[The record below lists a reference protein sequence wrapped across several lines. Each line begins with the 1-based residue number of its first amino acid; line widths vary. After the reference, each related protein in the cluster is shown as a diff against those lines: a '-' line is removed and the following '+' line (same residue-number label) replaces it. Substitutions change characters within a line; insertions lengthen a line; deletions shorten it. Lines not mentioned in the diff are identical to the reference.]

1 MNRPSKHAPIPMKPE
16 SAKPDKPESA
26 KPDKPESAKPDGD
39 SDRLQVEAADTDA
52 IPLLTERLYVPT
64 LPPVVSED
72 ADAAPA
78 NPPAPASAAPAAS
91 ATPEPS
97 APPPAPAAPVVDISE
112 VRDTLLQD
120 LERTLP
126 GQIDSMIRREV
137 SNAIDDAV
145 FRVVA
150 ETQDALAR
158 AIGQVVERAVK
169 EELDRLRKEA
179 G

>member
-1 MNRPSKHAPIPMKPE
+1 MKPE
-16 SAKPDKPESA
+16 KV
-26 KPDKPESAKPDGD
+26 KPDGD
-39 SDRLQVEAADTDA
+39 SERLQVEATDAEA
-52 IPLLTERLYVPT
+52 IPLLTERLYVAT
-64 LPPVVSED
+64 LPPVVGED
-72 ADAAPA
+72 CDAAPA
-78 NPPAPASAAPAAS
+78 PSPSATASAPPTASAAP
-91 ATPEPS
+91 EPIV
-97 APPPAPAAPVVDISE
+97 PPPGPAAPVVDISE

-126 GQIDSMIRREV
+126 AQIDSMIRREV

-169 EELDRLRKEA
+169 EELDRLRNE
-179 G
+179 GG

>member
-1 MNRPSKHAPIPMKPE
+1 MKPE
-16 SAKPDKPESA
+16 SV
-26 KPDKPESAKPDGD
+26 KPDGD
-39 SDRLQVEAADTDA
+39 TDRQAAPATDANA
-52 IPLLTERLYVPT
+52 IPLLTERLYVAT
-64 LPPVVSED
+64 LPPLVSED
-72 ADAAPA
+72 VGAEPTSAGPAAPS
-78 NPPAPASAAPAAS
+78 PPAAS
-91 ATPEPS
+91 ATPE
-97 APPPAPAAPVVDISE
+97 AAEPPAAAAPAGAAPVVDISE
-112 VRDTLLQD
+112 VRDTLLED

-169 EELDRLRKEA
+169 EEINRLRKE
-179 G
+179 GG